1 MLPSLETLADI
12 SAAYDVSLDYLLG
25 LSAHDRGLGEDSA
38 LARDETPRTPQP
50 ILILDDQSTARRI
63 LNEIATSVDPQ
74 TKPVV
79 FGGAAEALRWASA
92 YHADLVITDY
102 RLPGTDGLEFV
113 RHLRKLSH
121 FADVPVLMVT
131 VVEEKD
137 LRYRALRQG
146 INDFL
151 VKPIDPHEGLARCRN
166 LLAMYRHQA
175 MLRDRTGLLAGL
187 VRQRTAH
194 ARDRERQS
202 LMLLAQMVESR
213 NGEDA
218 NHAERIAAI
227 AGLIARETGLEQDE
241 AEAIELGAALHD
253 VGTLRLPDE
262 VIGEAKGGRASHSAA
277 FRAHAM
283 LGYQA
288 LKGHAM
294 EPFRTAALIAL
305 GHHEWFNGAGYP
317 TGLSADHIPLAAR
330 ITAVADRVDSLLAG
344 PEASS
349 AEAAWSA
356 LTADRSVRLDP
367 DLVDA
372 LLEAKEHVVQI
383 YRRFPPRQGG
393 ASGDG
398 R

>member
-1 MLPSLETLADI
+1 
-12 SAAYDVSLDYLLG
+12 
-25 LSAHDRGLGEDSA
+25 
-38 LARDETPRTPQP
+38 
-50 ILILDDQSTARRI
+50 
-63 LNEIATSVDPQ
+63 
-74 TKPVV
+74 
-79 FGGAAEALRWASA
+79 
-92 YHADLVITDY
+92 
-102 RLPGTDGLEFV
+102 
-113 RHLRKLSH
+113 
-121 FADVPVLMVT
+121 
-131 VVEEKD
+131 
-137 LRYRALRQG
+137 
-146 INDFL
+146 
-151 VKPIDPHEGLARCRN
+151 
-166 LLAMYRHQA
+166 
-175 MLRDRTGLLAGL
+175 
-187 VRQRTAH
+187 
-194 ARDRERQS
+194 
-202 LMLLAQMVESR
+202 
-213 NGEDA
+213 
-218 NHAERIAAI
+218 
-227 AGLIARETGLEQDE
+227 
-241 AEAIELGAALHD
+241 
-253 VGTLRLPDE
+253 
-262 VIGEAKGGRASHSAA
+262 
-277 FRAHAM
+277 M